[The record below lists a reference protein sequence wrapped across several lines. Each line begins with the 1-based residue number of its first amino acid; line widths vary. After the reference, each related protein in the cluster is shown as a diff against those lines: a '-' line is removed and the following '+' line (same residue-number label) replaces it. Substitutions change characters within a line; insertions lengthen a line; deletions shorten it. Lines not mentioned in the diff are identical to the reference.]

1 MLLRKKVI
9 VFARLGEKLDL
20 VQFSPTTEHQF
31 EGKVVHTGYQFLN
44 AHYWAVD
51 LTYISAHK
59 IASFFTFEREI

>member
-9 VFARLGEKLDL
+9 VFARLGGKLHV
-20 VQFSPTTEHQF
+20 VQFPPTIEYQF
-31 EGKVVHTGYQFLN
+31 EGKVVHTRYQFLD

-59 IASFFTFEREI
+59 IAPFLTF